1 MDKSDILKTFI
12 EVKTQWEASIFG
24 SPSREI
30 RGATIDSSRA
40 VDELLP
46 GEAGVLPRPE
56 SLRALESL
64 RARADMDSGSVDS
77 FSSPNEGMAAPSS
90 GASAT
95 EISSSFPTVAAA
107 PTGIKRTVTQRL
119 GAQIEELSEKL
130 ESFTTTTTTSTA
142 NATCTEVAASVIN
155 ILRRH
160 LLPPGPPPPSP
171 SPPVSSPDGKNAPK
185 LTLTVD
191 DPVTPQPVQGEPP
204 DPSST
209 SGTSDPGL
217 AGLRFLLKP
226 MLWKPTLLA
235 METKRMH
242 FLDCDEFVCLCEI
255 VADIIRRKPNESREE
270 QIRRD
275 DQMMQAFYLV
285 DPLGGETI
293 SKHTLMGCA
302 SDPELLA
309 AIAAQCPYMRSVAI
323 ANVWTQSFYARFMNH
338 RLNSDVTVRRY

>member
-12 EVKTQWEASIFG
+12 EVKTQWETRIVD
-24 SPSREI
+24 SREI
-30 RGATIDSSRA
+30 RGATTDGSRHA
-40 VDELLP
+40 FDELVP
-46 GEAGVLPRPE
+46 GEASDLPRPE
-56 SLRALESL
+56 NLRALESMG
-64 RARADMDSGSVDS
+64 ARADIDSGYVDS
-77 FSSPNEGMAAPSS
+77 LSSPNEGMAVPSS
-90 GASAT
+90 GAAAT

-107 PTGIKRTVTQRL
+107 PTDIKRTVTQRL
-119 GAQIEELSEKL
+119 GAHIEELSEKL
-130 ESFTTTTTTSTA
+130 ESFTTTASTSIA

-160 LLPPGPPPPSP
+160 LLPPDTPPPSP
-171 SPPVSSPDGKNAPK
+171 SPPVSSPDGKNAP
-185 LTLTVD
+185 TLTVD
-191 DPVTPQPVQGEPP
+191 DPATPQPVQGESS
-204 DPSST
+204 DPSC
-209 SGTSDPGL
+209 TSDPGL

-255 VADIIRRKPNESREE
+255 VAEIIRRKPNESREE
-270 QIRRD
+270 HIRRD

-285 DPLGGETI
+285 DPLGGEKI
-293 SKHTLMGCA
+293 SKHTLMRCA

-323 ANVWTQSFYARFMNH
+323 ANVWTQSFYTRFMDH
-338 RLNSDVTVRRY
+338 RLDSDVTVS